1 MHRFGGL
8 FFCFFVVSFL
18 NPKVD
23 FLRKPL
29 KTSIRLALGRDCLAF
44 GLPGAAFFR
53 SKCETPT
60 PPAHTVFSPKKGAQ
74 IAWITGTCWLNP
86 HGVLVFLV
94 VTLLFCDLF
103 LFHCFSLIPTV
114 CGRIGAIFSVLFFAI
129 CLNQNID
136 FLINSLKTSSGSAFF
151 ALGGDLGH
159 SS

>member
-1 MHRFGGL
+1 M
-8 FFCFFVVSFL
+8 
-18 NPKVD
+18 
-23 FLRKPL
+23 
-29 KTSIRLALGRDCLAF
+29 
-44 GLPGAAFFR
+44 
-53 SKCETPT
+53 
-60 PPAHTVFSPKKGAQ
+60 
-74 IAWITGTCWLNP
+74 
-86 HGVLVFLV
+86 LVFLV

-129 CLNQNID
+129 CLNINID

>member
-1 MHRFGGL
+1 M
-8 FFCFFVVSFL
+8 
-18 NPKVD
+18 
-23 FLRKPL
+23 
-29 KTSIRLALGRDCLAF
+29 
-44 GLPGAAFFR
+44 
-53 SKCETPT
+53 
-60 PPAHTVFSPKKGAQ
+60 
-74 IAWITGTCWLNP
+74 
-86 HGVLVFLV
+86 LVFLV

-129 CLNQNID
+129 CLNRNID